1 MFSTLKMLQVKDPR
15 VEIYYLYKLNV
26 FFFLPGI
33 LKVLIDKV
41 STEEKLTIE
50 QLSAVAVKA
59 MNYNHSILFSIPST

>member
-1 MFSTLKMLQVKDPR
+1 MKEF
-15 VEIYYLYKLNV
+15 NV